1 MLNMI
6 ERLDALT
13 RDWQSAATS
22 AAADGVS
29 ARDAYNTAASEL
41 QAVLTRYRRPP
52 SVAGTSQHG
61 YLDATTAEITALYG
75 PPNEPTPDGKIRV
88 RWVIRTGHG
97 VGTIYDLTAF
107 TAPTSEDQVVTWHLG
122 GVNVDCARDV
132 ADRILAARKAAS
144 A

>member
-13 RDWQSAATS
+13 RDWQVAATS
-22 AAADGVS
+22 VAADGVS
-29 ARDAYNTAASEL
+29 ARDAYNAAAADL
-41 QAVLTRYRRPP
+41 QRVMAPYRRPL
-52 SVAGTSQHG
+52 SAAGTSFYG

-75 PPNEPTPDGKIRV
+75 PPSGPTSDGKIRV

-97 VGTIYDLTAF
+97 VGTIYDTTDVV
-107 TAPTSEDQVVTWHLG
+107 TAPLDDQAITWNLG
-122 GVNVDCARDV
+122 GVNVDCARDI
-132 ADRILAARKAAS
+132 ADRILANRKAAG